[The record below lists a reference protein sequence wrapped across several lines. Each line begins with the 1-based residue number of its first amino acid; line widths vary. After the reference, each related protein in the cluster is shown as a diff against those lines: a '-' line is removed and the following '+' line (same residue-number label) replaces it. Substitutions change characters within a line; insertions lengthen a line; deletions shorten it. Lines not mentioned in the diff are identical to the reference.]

1 MNHELLPTALDAL
14 AKARASLPQQSR
26 QVIDTKSS
34 DTDPVTAADRA
45 LERAIRDTIAEQ
57 RPNDTFIGEE
67 YGTTDHAAG
76 TTRWIVDPIDGTV
89 NYSYSIPSYAISI
102 AAEVNGQVEVGLVFD
117 VGHNELFQAVRGQGA
132 TCNGI
137 PLQASQET
145 ELAKALCGT
154 GFGYSAATRK
164 LQAQILH
171 DVIDEIRDIRRFG
184 AAAID
189 ICWTGAGRVDGYF
202 ETGLKVWDYAAASLV
217 ATEAGA
223 RFATDLPGIGDDGLT
238 VAAGSGL
245 FDALADRIVA
255 LYQGLAR

>member
-1 MNHELLPTALDAL
+1 MNHELLPIALDAL
-14 AKARASLPQQSR
+14 AQARASLTQQSR
-26 QVIDTKSS
+26 QVIATKSS
-34 DTDPVTAADRA
+34 NTDPVTTADRA
-45 LERAIRDTIAEQ
+45 LERVIRDTIAEQ
-57 RPNDTFIGEE
+57 RPSDTFIGEE
-67 YGTTDHAAG
+67 YGGMDHATN

-132 TCNGI
+132 TCNGV
-137 PLQASQET
+137 PLQASRET

-154 GFGYSAATRK
+154 GFGYSAQTRK
-164 LQAQILH
+164 LQAQVLLE
-171 DVIDEIRDIRRFG
+171 VIDEIRDIRRFG

-202 ETGLKVWDYAAASLV
+202 ETGLKVWDYAAASLI

-223 RFATDLPGIGDDGLT
+223 NFVTGLPGIGDDGLT
-238 VAAGSGL
+238 IAAGSGL
-245 FDALADRIVA
+245 FDALADRITG
-255 LYQGLAR
+255 LYQALVR